1 MLRPPPGVSEEVTSV
16 DPLAPGH
23 PNGNGNF
30 GWAPLDESSES
41 SEVGQTDRQT
51 GLTTFVLL
59 ESLYLENP
67 MLSVA
72 FAGTNPASTIQPHQL
87 TQAEWLP
94 LSSPLVF
101 FFILC

>member
-41 SEVGQTDRQT
+41 SEVGRTARQ
-51 GLTTFVLL
+51 LTTFVFL
-59 ESLYLENP
+59 ESVYLEKP
-67 MLSVA
+67 CVV
-72 FAGTNPASTIQPHQL
+72 FAGTNPASTSQPHQL
-87 TQAEWLP
+87 VQEDRYP
-94 LSSPLVF
+94 CPSPW
-101 FFILC
+101 

>member
-41 SEVGQTDRQT
+41 SEVGQTDIQ
-51 GLTTFVLL
+51 LTTIVFL
-59 ESLYLENP
+59 ESVYLEKP
-67 MLSVA
+67 MLNVA
-72 FAGTNPASTIQPHQL
+72 FVTN
-87 TQAEWLP
+87 
-94 LSSPLVF
+94 
-101 FFILC
+101 